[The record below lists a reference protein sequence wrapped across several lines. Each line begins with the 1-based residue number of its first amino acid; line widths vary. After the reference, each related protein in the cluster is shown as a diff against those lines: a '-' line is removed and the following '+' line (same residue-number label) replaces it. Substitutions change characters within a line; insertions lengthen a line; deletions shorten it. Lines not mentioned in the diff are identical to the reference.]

1 MSGTSK
7 LWYVLY
13 TKPRNE
19 KKVIERLTDRGYT
32 VFCPLIKTVRQWS
45 DRKKKVQLP
54 MFPSYIFAFT
64 DEKERSMLLHDPG
77 VLNFVFWL
85 GKPAIVRENE
95 MEAIKKIAR
104 AGDEIQVEGA
114 RLEKG
119 QMVTI
124 PEGPFKGLTGRV
136 DKLDSRKIIVFVEQL
151 DCMVSFRYKVDEEM
165 EKGK

>member
-1 MSGTSK
+1 MSGTLK
-7 LWYVLY
+7 LWHVLY

-19 KKVIERLTDRGYT
+19 KKVIERLSERGHT
-32 VFCPLIKTVRQWS
+32 VFCPLVKTVRQWS

-64 DEKERSMLLHDPG
+64 DEKERQILLQDPG

-85 GKPAIVRENE
+85 GKPAIVREEE
-95 MEAIKKIAR
+95 MEAIRKIAL

-119 QMVTI
+119 QLVTI
-124 PEGPFKGLTGRV
+124 PEGPFKGLNGRV
-136 DKLDSRKIIVFVEQL
+136 DKLDSRKIIVYVEQL
-151 DCMVSFRYKVDEEM
+151 ACMVSFRYRVDEE
-165 EKGK
+165 KWK